1 MPEKIPQETL
11 VVSYTEMAKALPGVE
26 EALAAPPEGAPR
38 LTPRE
43 KIDFIFRLHDAME
56 ELRALPDRP
65 GVLVTPRDQFAS
77 LLQSAFAEAAA
88 DKGRV
93 QKAPGVSALEAKF
106 DKTDVGWAS
115 VAWAWLKRA
124 VRGRIGYARPQKTG
138 ALPSPFRTAIFGDW
152 GTGLYGAPVIGQSI
166 AADPEPVDLALH
178 LGDTYYSGTGGEFAK
193 RFDPQWPERP
203 GALHRALNA
212 NHEMYSGGRAYR
224 DTVRRKFGQKS
235 SVFSLANDDWLLIG
249 MDTALEDHSLND
261 EQAAWVEAL
270 VDGAGGRRVVLF
282 SHHQPFSRLDKQG
295 PKLIEKL
302 RPVLEGRKIFAWYWG
317 HEHHCVLYERHPK
330 WGFWGRCIGHGGIP
344 EFRHELLGRAPK
356 KPGWKKFPAAGLIPE
371 CRVLNAAN
379 EFLGKLANEY
389 SPHGYAT
396 LIFDGGKLTEEIRD
410 AHGELLRTTELD

>member
-1 MPEKIPQETL
+1 MPDNNRQEVL
-11 VVSYTEMAKALPGVE
+11 VVSYSEMAKALPGVE
-26 EALAAPPEGAPR
+26 EALAVPAEGAPR
-38 LTPRE
+38 LKPRE

-77 LLQSAFAEAAA
+77 LLQSAFAEASARS
-88 DKGRV
+88 GRV
-93 QKAPGVSALEAKF
+93 SRAPGVSALEAKF

-124 VRGRIGYARPQKTG
+124 LRGRIGYARPQKTG
-138 ALPSPFRTAIFGDW
+138 VLPRPFRAAIFGDW
-152 GTGLYGAPVIGQSI
+152 GTGLYGAPVIGRSI
-166 AADPEPVDLALH
+166 AGDPAPVDLVLH
-178 LGDTYYSGTGGEFAK
+178 LGDTYYSGTGGEFEK
-193 RFDPQWPERP
+193 RFDPHWPERP
-203 GALHRALNA
+203 GALHRSLNA

-224 DTVRRKFGQKS
+224 KTVRSKFGQKS

-270 VDGAGGRRVVLF
+270 VDGAGGRKVVLF

-302 RPVLEGRKIFAWYWG
+302 RPVLDGRKIFAWYWG

-356 KPGWKKFPAAGLIPE
+356 KPSWKRFPAAGLIPG
-371 CRVLNAAN
+371 CRVLNGSN
-379 EFLGKLANEY
+379 EFLGKLAQQY

-396 LIFDGGKLTEEIRD
+396 LIFDGAKLIEEIRD
-410 AHGELLRTTELD
+410 AHGEVLRTTELD